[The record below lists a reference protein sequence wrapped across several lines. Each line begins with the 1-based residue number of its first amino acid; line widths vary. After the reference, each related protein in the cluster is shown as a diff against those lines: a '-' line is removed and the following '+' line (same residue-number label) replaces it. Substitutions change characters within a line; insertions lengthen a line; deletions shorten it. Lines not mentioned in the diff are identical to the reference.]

1 MRKYIFFVFTLIISC
16 TSNQNK
22 SGNTKKES
30 VIDSSIQ
37 KLKKY
42 SSVKEMIDS
51 TFDYTEEDGT
61 FKVISEKPKL
71 HIQLAKHEIANELEA
86 NVIQQVKRNI
96 IYVGFRIFA
105 QTDIDEIQITSLPLK
120 WDISLNKPL
129 GYMDEYK
136 ETVVLTRNNAKS
148 ILQKYYGF
156 EDFSM
161 LFGEKVGDVF
171 MSDIANS
178 DLRKM
183 MFNDQGEPTLDKTF
197 EELKK

>member
-156 EDFSM
+156 EDFSK

>member
-1 MRKYIFFVFTLIISC
+1 MKKYIFFIFTLIVSC

-22 SGNTKKES
+22 SDNTKAAT
-30 VIDSSIQ
+30 VIDSSIET
-37 KLKKY
+37 LRKY

-51 TFDYTEEDGT
+51 TYDYSEEEGT

-71 HIQLAKHEIANELEA
+71 HIQLAKHEIANELED
-86 NVIQQVKRNI
+86 NIIQQVKRNI
-96 IYVGFRIFA
+96 IYVGFRVFA

-129 GYMDEYK
+129 GYMEEYK
-136 ETVVLTRNNAKS
+136 ETVVLTRNSAKS

-156 EDFSM
+156 DDFSK
-161 LFGEKVGDVF
+161 LFGEKVGDIF

-178 DLRKM
+178 ELRKM
-183 MFNDQGEPTLDKTF
+183 MFNDQGEPTLDKAF
-197 EELKK
+197 QELKK